1 MTAAGHD
8 TGDFILLG
16 KVTKPHGIRGEVK
29 VYPYSEQPENFLA
42 YRKVFVASGSGDEWI
57 PYSIEKSRVQGKL
70 VLLKLSGCST
80 RNAAEELVG
89 MEIQLHRDEL
99 PEPADNEY
107 YWLDFEGK
115 QAVTD
120 KGRILGR
127 VTGII
132 TTGAHDILAV
142 SGDRQ
147 EYLIPVQESFIV
159 RYDKNRVVLSLPPG
173 LLDINKK

>member
-16 KVTKPHGIRGEVK
+16 KVTRPHGIRGEVK

-42 YRKVFVASGSGDEWI
+42 YRKVFVVSGNNNEWI
-57 PYSIEKSRVQGKL
+57 PYSIEKSRVQGRL
-70 VLLKLSGCST
+70 VLLKLSGCAT
-80 RNAAEELVG
+80 RNDAGELVDK
-89 MEIQLHRDEL
+89 EIWLRRDDL

-107 YWLDFEGK
+107 YLLDFEGK
-115 QAVTD
+115 QAVD
-120 KGRILGR
+120 DNGRILGT

-142 SGDRQ
+142 TGDRQ

-159 RYDKNRVVLSLPPG
+159 RHDKDRVVLSLPPG
-173 LLDINKK
+173 LLDINKR